1 MIFITGHEDDA
12 AQATVMQA
20 GAFAFFIKPL
30 DDIKFLASV
39 HRALGD
45 PLPAKSGLVERAR
58 ALLKSDRR
66 LSRRAQRS

>member
-30 DDIKFLASV
+30 DDIKFLAAPV
-39 HRALGD
+39 YRHRIILKPEAEIE
-45 PLPAKSGLVERAR
+45 GLNPDRAIAR
-58 ALLKSDRR
+58 ILARVPVPR
-66 LSRRAQRS
+66 